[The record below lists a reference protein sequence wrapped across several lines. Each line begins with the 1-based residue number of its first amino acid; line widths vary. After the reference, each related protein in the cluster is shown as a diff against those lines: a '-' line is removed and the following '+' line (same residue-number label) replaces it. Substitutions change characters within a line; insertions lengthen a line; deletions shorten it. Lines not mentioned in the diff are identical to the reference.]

1 MQKATK
7 QEIREIKG
15 TVRQVLHSH
24 PATRGDDNALYYHVC
39 KQHAKQINVDLH
51 ALHFSTVFL
60 GNPLGFPKYESVVRL
75 RRMEQ
80 RQNPDLLD
88 PVAAANRAKKE
99 QDMVELARNGGVIP
113 Q

>member
-1 MQKATK
+1 MQKATR
-7 QEIREIKG
+7 QEIKEIKA
-15 TVRQVLHSH
+15 TVRKVLEDH
-24 PATRGDDNALYYHVC
+24 PPARGDDNALYYHVC
-39 KQHAKQINVDLH
+39 KHHAKQINVDLH

-88 PVAAANRAKKE
+88 PVAAANRKKKE
-99 QDMVELARNGGVIP
+99 ADMVELARRGGLP
-113 Q
+113 S

>member
-1 MQKATK
+1 MQQATR
-7 QEIREIKG
+7 QELKEIKA
-15 TVRQVLHSH
+15 TVRQVLHERPH
-24 PATRGDDNALYYHVC
+24 TRGDDNALYYHVC
-39 KQHAKQINVDLH
+39 KQHARQIGVDLH

-99 QDMVELARNGGVIP
+99 ADMVELARRGGLP

>member
-1 MQKATK
+1 MQKATR
-7 QEIREIKG
+7 QELKEIKA
-15 TVRQVLHSH
+15 TVRRVLEDH
-24 PATRGDDNALYYHVC
+24 PKTRADDNALYYHVC
-39 KQHAKQINVDLH
+39 KHHARQIDVDLH

-99 QDMVELARNGGVIP
+99 ADMVELARKGGTLL